1 MPAACPAAQEAGT
14 RQGLAGGTAQV
25 RGWVADEKCALHA
38 EDRDAVVESL
48 GTVLTERFSDRKAQ
62 VKRDKQT
69 VTGTSSEPPGL
80 GQLLLVTG
88 PGVLYWRLLGRDVAG
103 GAFRG
108 PDELVALDDGAVE
121 VDGLLAGRD
130 VGTSVK
136 GAGHLIRL
144 GFRKFLIEEGKFV
157 N

>member
-14 RQGLAGGTAQV
+14 RQRLAGGTAQV

-108 PDELVALDDGAVE
+108 PERSMGGWPGGTL
-121 VDGLLAGRD
+121 GLR
-130 VGTSVK
+130 
-136 GAGHLIRL
+136 
-144 GFRKFLIEEGKFV
+144 
-157 N
+157 